1 MKTLYLLRH
10 AKSSWAE
17 EGIADFDRPLNN
29 RGLKAAPFMG
39 ELIAKKGLVP
49 SIAISSP
56 ANRARGTAELI
67 KENGGINPDIR
78 FDDRV
83 YEASPQTLRRI
94 VAGIDDSHESA
105 LILGHNPGLE
115 GLIYFVTGHLEPM
128 PTAALAILSLNID
141 SWSAVDANTGEIVRV
156 YRPREEMS
164 S

>member
-29 RGLKAAPFMG
+29 RGLKTAPFMG
-39 ELIAKKGLVP
+39 KLIAEKALVP

-56 ANRARGTAELI
+56 ANRARATAELI
-67 KENGGINPDIR
+67 KENRGISSDIR

-83 YEASPQTLRRI
+83 YEASPQTLRQI
-94 VAGIDDSHESA
+94 VAGIDESHESA
-105 LILGHNPGLE
+105 LIVGHNPGLE
-115 GLIYFVTGHLEPM
+115 GLIYFLTGHLEPM
-128 PTAALAILSLNID
+128 PTAALAVLSLNVD
-141 SWSAVDANTGEIVRV
+141 SWSAVDANTGKIVRV